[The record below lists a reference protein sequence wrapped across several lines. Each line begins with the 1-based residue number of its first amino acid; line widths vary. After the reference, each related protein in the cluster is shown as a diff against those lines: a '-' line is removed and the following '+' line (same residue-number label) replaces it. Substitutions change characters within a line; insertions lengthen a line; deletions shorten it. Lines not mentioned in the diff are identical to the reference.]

1 MGRKRKGDDPLG
13 LAGTRLA
20 WRHGRFWFRHRSTP
34 ERTEWWED
42 VGTDVVEAKRMSR
55 LYLNP
60 GDSFGT
66 TRYWM
71 ALFLQD
77 FRAQVA
83 AKVRSQRTLDD
94 YEDAQEHLMA
104 YFGKMYPEKIGPN
117 NVSAYLK
124 MHAEAGRPVPA
135 NRERACLSS
144 MISWLLRRD
153 DRPPTLVVNPC
164 MRASGVV
171 RNTEMNRER
180 YVTDAEYLAVYE
192 VAPRSVQIMMELTYR
207 TLQRPESDII
217 SWTTAIVK
225 RKGAGRILHFRQ
237 GKTGRLMEIELVGRL
252 KDLIEHIVGTED
264 KVLKFKQPIVASLKG
279 ELYTYD
285 GISAMLRRCIEKV
298 RKAHAKS
305 GGELAMME
313 GFGFRDL
320 KGKGATD
327 MWLNGT
333 PIETIQALCG
343 HADKATTE
351 KYIKARYRES
361 IKPNLIA
368 L

>member
-1 MGRKRKGDDPLG
+1 MGRKRKDGDPLG

-20 WRHGRFWFRHRSTP
+20 WRHGRFWYRHRGTP
-34 ERTEWWED
+34 ARAEWWED
-42 VGTDVVEAKRMSR
+42 MGTDVAESKRVAR
-55 LYLNP
+55 LYNNP
-60 GDSFGT
+60 GDDFGT

-71 ALFLQD
+71 TLFLQD

-83 AKVRSQRTLDD
+83 AKTRSQRTLDD

-104 YFGKMYPEKIGPN
+104 YFGRMYPEKIGPN
-117 NVSAYLK
+117 NVSNYLQ
-124 MHAEAGRPVPA
+124 MHADAGRPVPA

-153 DRPPTLVVNPC
+153 DRPPSLVVNPC

-171 RNTEMNRER
+171 RNTETNRER
-180 YVTDAEYLAVYE
+180 YVTDAEYLAVYK

-217 SWTTAIVK
+217 RWTTTIVK
-225 RKGAGRILHFRQ
+225 RKGDGRILHFRQ

-252 KDLIEHIVGTED
+252 QVMVEHIVGSND
-264 KVLKFKQPIVASLKG
+264 KVLKFKQPIVATLSG

-285 GISAMLRRCIEKV
+285 GLSSMLRRAINEVRADHREK
-298 RKAHAKS
+298 

-313 GFGFRDL
+313 NFGFRDL

-327 MWLNGT
+327 MWLSGT

-361 IKPNLIA
+361 IKPNLIT

>member
-1 MGRKRKGDDPLG
+1 MGRKRKGDDPFG

-20 WRHGRFWFRHRSTP
+20 WKHGRFWYRHRATP
-34 ERTEWWED
+34 EQAERWED

-60 GDSFGT
+60 GDDFGT
-66 TRYWM
+66 VRYWM
-71 ALFLQD
+71 PLFLQE
-77 FRAQVA
+77 FRAMVA
-83 AKVRSQRTLDD
+83 AKTRSQRTLDD
-94 YEDAQEHLMA
+94 YQEAQEHLLA
-104 YFGKMYPEKIGPN
+104 YFGRMYPERIAPN

-124 MHAEAGRPVPA
+124 MHADAGRPVPA
-135 NRERACLSS
+135 NRERAALSS

-153 DRPPTLVVNPC
+153 DCPPGLTVNPC

-171 RNTEMNRER
+171 RNTEATRER
-180 YVTDAEYLAVYE
+180 YVTDEEYLAVYK

-217 SWTTAIVK
+217 RWTTAIVK
-225 RKGAGRILHFRQ
+225 RKGDGRVLHFRQ

-252 KDLIEHIVGTED
+252 ETMINHIVGSND
-264 KVLKFKQPIVASLKG
+264 KVLKFKQPIVATLSG
-279 ELYTYD
+279 ELYTYK
-285 GISAMLRRCIEKV
+285 GLGAMLRRAIKAVREKH
-298 RKAHAKS
+298 KEE
-305 GGELAMME
+305 GGELAMMAS
-313 GFGFRDL
+313 FGFRDL

-327 MWLNGT
+327 MWLSGT
-333 PIETIQALCG
+333 PIEVIQALCG

-361 IKPNLIA
+361 ITPNLIT